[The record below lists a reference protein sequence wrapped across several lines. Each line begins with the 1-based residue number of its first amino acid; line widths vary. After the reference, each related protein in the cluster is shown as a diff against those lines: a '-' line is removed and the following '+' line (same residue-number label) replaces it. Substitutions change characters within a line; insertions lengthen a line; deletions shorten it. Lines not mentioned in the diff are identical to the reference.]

1 MVASTPLSISENQ
14 VHEINYETVK
24 FYAICWAV
32 AFASSLVRSMRED
45 PSADRWNLL
54 SRSCLS
60 GFLAFGI
67 VGLLADGQRD
77 FGDTATHGRWFFICG
92 SAVIG
97 VAIKDPDKIFPTLLT
112 RFVTFLKPED
122 VKSEKEED
130 TDETKS

>member
-1 MVASTPLSISENQ
+1 M
-14 VHEINYETVK
+14 HEINIETIQ
-24 FYAICWAV
+24 FYAMCWAV
-32 AFASSLVRSMRED
+32 AFAASFVRSVRENGG
-45 PSADRWNLL
+45 SNYWNVI

-67 VGLLADGQRD
+67 VGLLVDGQRD
-77 FGDTATHGRWFFICG
+77 FGDSATHGRWFFICG

-122 VKSEKEED
+122 TKGLEEHKVEQQKSEED
-130 TDETKS
+130 DDETKS